1 MRIHADPD
9 PDTDPDPKP
18 WLYVNPIV
26 LVKKIINKKF
36 AHSLTLAV
44 PGAARAGGGL
54 GPDGEVP
61 GALHIQVPEG
71 GAGGSLLSPHRA
83 AAQHPRE

>member
-1 MRIHADPD
+1 MLYRIR
-9 PDTDPDPKP
+9 
-18 WLYVNPIV
+18 
-26 LVKKIINKKF
+26 
-36 AHSLTLAV
+36 AV

-71 GAGGSLLSPHRA
+71 GAGGSLLPPHRA
-83 AAQHPRE
+83 AAQHARE

>member
-1 MRIHADPD
+1 MGPNELCPNAVPLR
-9 PDTDPDPKP
+9 
-18 WLYVNPIV
+18 
-26 LVKKIINKKF
+26 
-36 AHSLTLAV
+36 AV

-83 AAQHPRE
+83 AAQHSRE